1 MGQQFTRL
9 LEPVSQASNERW
21 LSSIS
26 PIKGEARA
34 FMVGIAAGAIF
45 HESRF
50 GLAWERRNIMVPLQ
64 RALRGPGVDAAM
76 RLLGMF
82 ADELMVPYFA
92 VLYWCID
99 CFDPSSE

>member
-64 RALRGPGVDAAM
+64 Q
-76 RLLGMF
+76 
-82 ADELMVPYFA
+82 DELRAGCGLSRPKMTRRVF
-92 VLYWCID
+92 V
-99 CFDPSSE
+99 